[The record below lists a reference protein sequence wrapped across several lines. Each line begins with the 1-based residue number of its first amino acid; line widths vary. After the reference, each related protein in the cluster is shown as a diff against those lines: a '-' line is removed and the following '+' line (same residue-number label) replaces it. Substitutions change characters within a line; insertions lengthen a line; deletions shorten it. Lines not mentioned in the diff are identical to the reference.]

1 MRKDARQ
8 QQRGSR
14 VLHEQMHAAETAFSG
29 SSLKHGALRSAT
41 TGSPVMER
49 WVHENG
55 VHEHISIPN
64 TGSHRKS
71 ASSYVTYHHKTQA
84 SPTQRGVR
92 PALKMA
98 RGGVDLSTET
108 LLHGHRSR
116 AEEAGAGSPQSRGSR
131 SRRYQPG
138 QQSLAT
144 SPASLRSTNQARSQ
158 HTANG
163 GASVSAPTSS
173 TTSSPSHLEGSS
185 SSTQVSPKRRQT
197 TLAEF
202 GRTLMASKR
211 VPNADGA
218 LVARTPKSS
227 PRFRS
232 GAAGAGGE
240 DSAADLAAAAMAN
253 TSPANCADGSSVS
266 NVLQETP
273 RSGAALGDA
282 PLGTRNGV
290 GRRRSGG
297 SHYSAHSLHSDSGS
311 PRSGSGSPTSARSS
325 IRHRNSDGG
334 AGSNSSTG
342 AASSIAQT
350 TGEAFGEDMAIKIV
364 QHHKDVTP
372 TAKLGAGLK
381 RIEGTGRTP
390 LVLVAFGALN
400 PVHLNHLRMFQTA
413 RAYIE
418 AHTDFGVIG
427 GYVIIGRALGYSIL
441 CAKLS
446 ALWLGSLRFALDCN

>member
-1 MRKDARQ
+1 MRKDGHHQ
-8 QQRGSR
+8 QGSSA
-14 VLHEQMHAAETAFSG
+14 LHAQMHEAETSFSG

-55 VHEHISIPN
+55 VHEHISIP
-64 TGSHRKS
+64 GAGYHKKS

-92 PALKMA
+92 PALKMV
-98 RGGVDLSTET
+98 RGGIGLSTET
-108 LLHGHRSR
+108 LLHGHNT
-116 AEEAGAGSPQSRGSR
+116 EEAGAGSPQSHGSR

-138 QQSLAT
+138 HHPAAT
-144 SPASLRSTNQARSQ
+144 SPVSMRSANQARSQ

-163 GASVSAPTSS
+163 GASVSGATSS

-185 SSTQVSPKRRQT
+185 TQTSPKRRQT

-211 VPNADGA
+211 MFNADGA
-218 LVARTPKSS
+218 SVASTSKSS
-227 PRFRS
+227 PRLRS
-232 GAAGAGGE
+232 AAADDVERGE
-240 DSAADLAAAAMAN
+240 EESSAADFAAAAMAD
-253 TSPANCADGSSVS
+253 TSPANCTDGGTGSRVD
-266 NVLQETP
+266 NGERLRRVRQETP

-282 PLGTRNGV
+282 PLVTTRNGV
-290 GRRRSGG
+290 GRKRSG
-297 SHYSAHSLHSDSGS
+297 SSQFSAHSLYSDSGS
-311 PRSGSGSPTSARSS
+311 PRSGSSSSSPTTSSARNA
-325 IRHRNSDGG
+325 HTRNRDGGGGDGG
-334 AGSNSSTG
+334 AGGNASTG
-342 AASSIAQT
+342 AAYASSIAQT
-350 TGEAFGEDMAIKIV
+350 TGEAFGADMAIKIV

-427 GYVIIGRALGYSIL
+427 G
-441 CAKLS
+441 
-446 ALWLGSLRFALDCN
+446 